1 MRRKRGNI
9 SLVSSDLQPVLAGV
23 GYFVLALLLLLAR
36 GARRFGLAPAGNGRL
51 SVQAVLPLD
60 SRRRLVL
67 IRCDGREALLL
78 TGGPQDVVVGW
89 L

>member
-1 MRRKRGNI
+1 MTI
-9 SLVSSDLQPVLAGV
+9 PPATWLLADAALAGI
-23 GYFVLALLLLLAR
+23 LALLLLLAR

>member
-1 MRRKRGNI
+1 MTI
-9 SLVSSDLQPVLAGV
+9 PPATWLLAAAALAGI
-23 GYFVLALLLLLAR
+23 LALLLLLAR

>member
-1 MRRKRGNI
+1 MTI
-9 SLVSSDLQPVLAGV
+9 PSATWLLAAAALAGI
-23 GYFVLALLLLLAR
+23 LALLLLLAR
-36 GARRFGLAPAGNGRL
+36 GARRFGLAPAGTGRL

>member
-1 MRRKRGNI
+1 MTI
-9 SLVSSDLQPVLAGV
+9 PPVTWLLAAAALAGI
-23 GYFVLALLLLLAR
+23 LALLVVLAR
-36 GARRFGLAPAGNGRL
+36 GVRRLGLAPVGNGRL
-51 SVQAVLPLD
+51 AVQAVLPLD
-60 SRRRLVL
+60 TRRRLVL

>member
-1 MRRKRGNI
+1 MTI
-9 SLVSSDLQPVLAGV
+9 PSATWLLAAAALAGI
-23 GYFVLALLLLLAR
+23 LALLLLLAR
-36 GARRFGLAPAGNGRL
+36 GAQRFGLAPAGNGRL